1 MKINLLL
8 FCCFVLIIC
17 STGCKKLAVG
27 PAAAT
32 INTITTINYN
42 SADVYVAGA
51 LTVQASN
58 GFWQVAAYWKDG
70 VLTLLGDT
78 LTPSSA
84 TGIAV
89 SGNNVY
95 VAGFKQVNN
104 LKTQACL
111 WINGKEQV
119 LSPDS
124 SFSTATCIALQGS
137 NVLVGGA
144 CYDLS
149 PALGVVEYSGHGVYW
164 MNGIPASIPNAANIT
179 SVAVSGEDVYF
190 ASYYNEPYV
199 FAGNDTTGGG
209 GVAAYWKDNGPVVLL
224 GQPTT
229 NASVSDLVGIAVSG
243 QNVYAA
249 GFGPANLSYFW
260 TNGVKNELTQSNSNA
275 NAAAI
280 ALSGNDVYI
289 GGSLTNSI
297 GYPSAVYWKNNVPV
311 TLSTSNING
320 SGYSQVNAIAV
331 NGTDVYAAGLF
342 YNTATSYS
350 TVVLWVNG
358 TAVALANGQG
368 GGTTANA
375 IYVVPK

>member
-1 MKINLLL
+1 MM
-8 FCCFVLIIC
+8 IC
-17 STGCKKLAVG
+17 GIGCKKYAAS

-32 INTITTINYN
+32 TTTKTINYD
-42 SADVYVAGA
+42 SADVYVAGTI
-51 LTVQASN
+51 TVQLAD
-58 GFWQVAAYWKDG
+58 GFTQVAAYWKDG
-70 VLTLLGDT
+70 VLTILGDT
-78 LTPSSA
+78 TSSGTTPTFSSA

-95 VAGFKQVNN
+95 VAGYIQVNN
-104 LKTQACL
+104 PETQACL

-119 LSPDS
+119 LSSDS

-137 NVLVGGA
+137 NVLVAGA
-144 CYDLS
+144 CYDPIPTLG
-149 PALGVVEYSGHGVYW
+149 ALEYSGHGVYW

-179 SVAVSGEDVYF
+179 SVAVSGQDVYF
-190 ASYYNEPYV
+190 ASAYDEPYV
-199 FAGNDTTGGG
+199 YAGNDTTGGG
-209 GVAAYWKDNGPVVLL
+209 GVAAYWKDNGPPVLL
-224 GQPTT
+224 GQPTAS
-229 NASVSDLVGIAVSG
+229 ASVSDLVGIAVSG
-243 QNVYAA
+243 QNVDAA

-260 TNGVKNELTQSNSNA
+260 ANGVKTGLTQSNGNT

-280 ALSGNDVYI
+280 AISGNDVYI

-311 TLSTSNING
+311 TLSTANING
-320 SGYSQVNAIAV
+320 PGFSQVNAIAV
-331 NGTDVYAAGLF
+331 NGTDVYAAGQF
-342 YNTATSYS
+342 YNTSTGYG

-358 TAVALANGQG
+358 TAVALGNGQG